1 MTALAAVLYYV
12 LWTIVL
18 VLVYAGPRIPL
29 AAFTERTMDSW
40 ERNKPVTDAA
50 FFQRAKGAHLNCLEN
65 LPAFAAVV
73 IIATLMG
80 KSAVVDGLACYVL
93 YARVAQS
100 VVHLVGNSSPLVL
113 VRAGLFAAQVLM
125 VAYMALMLLH

>member
-1 MTALAAVLYYV
+1 MTAFAAVLYYV

-18 VLVYAGPRIPL
+18 VLIYAVPRVPL
-29 AAFTERTMDSW
+29 ALFTDRTIDSW
-40 ERNKPVTDAA
+40 ERNKPVNDAP
-50 FFQRAKGAHLNCLEN
+50 FFQRAKGAHLNSLEN
-65 LPAFAAVV
+65 LPAFAVVV

-100 VVHLVGNSSPLVL
+100 VVHLIGNSSALVPP
-113 VRAGLFAAQVLM
+113 RAILFVAQVLL